1 MENISKP
8 LPLAAGICALP
19 LAVPPYSPWVAPYP
33 RPWSRILT
41 GVKTEHLCP
50 QWIWACRVEQAEK
63 IKFWGGVYYLLTADG
78 RINYIGRSN
87 NMNPR
92 IEIHRS
98 RRKIPFDYVAILY
111 VEDKAL
117 QTVRER
123 EAIRYFRPPYNQ
135 MHNPDYVK

>member
-1 MENISKP
+1 
-8 LPLAAGICALP
+8 
-19 LAVPPYSPWVAPYP
+19 
-33 RPWSRILT
+33 
-41 GVKTEHLCP
+41 
-50 QWIWACRVEQAEK
+50 
-63 IKFWGGVYYLLTADG
+63 
-78 RINYIGRSN
+78 
-87 NMNPR
+87 MNPR

-111 VEDKAL
+111 TEDKAL